1 MNSTVQSQHGENIYS
16 REYAQS
22 RDQQDRLR
30 HLRDQFIIPT
40 RADLKRKSLARQH
53 GQQKE
58 FAGADDDES
67 QECTYLCGNSLG
79 LQPKTLQKYVSAQ
92 LSLWGSKGVYGHFK
106 EVKDS
111 PIPPWVHIDEAV
123 QAPMARIVGADTSE
137 VAVMGTLT
145 ANLHLLLASFYRPK
159 ERRRKIIIE
168 GQAFPS
174 DHFAVE
180 SQIRHHGLDPDDA
193 MVLLKP
199 TERSSGD
206 PAVRQPPLPTEMIL
220 AIIDE
225 HAEETAVV
233 LLPGI
238 QYYTGQLFEM
248 ERITAHAQSKGIVV
262 GWDLAHA
269 VGNVPMHLHDWN
281 VDFAVWCSYKYLNAG
296 PGAIG
301 GLFVHSKY
309 TADPSLPDGVE
320 SIANGDAEKYHPRL
334 AGWWGSSKTSR
345 FAMDNVFSPT
355 AGAAGFQVSN
365 PSALDMSAMLAT
377 LSVFDQTTMS
387 ELRDKSIALTG
398 YLENL
403 LETLHRSHQA
413 PYSIITPQLPC
424 WRGAQLSV
432 RMKHG
437 LLDHVV
443 KALDKEGVVVDERR
457 PDVIRVAP
465 APLYN
470 TFEDC
475 RMFMDVFSKA
485 CREPVDT

>member
-1 MNSTVQSQHGENIYS
+1 MASTVDVQRAEAIYTK
-16 REYAQS
+16 EYAKS
-22 RDQQDRLR
+22 LDEKDPLR
-30 HLRDQFIIPT
+30 HFRDQFIIPT
-40 RADLKRKSLARQH
+40 RADLKRKTLSK
-53 GQQKE
+53 QQE
-58 FAGADDDES
+58 QQTDAVTNDTDS

-79 LQPKTLQKYVSAQ
+79 LQPKSLQRYVSAS

-106 EVKDS
+106 EVDDS
-111 PIPPWVHIDEAV
+111 PVPPWVHIDEAV
-123 QAPMARIVGADTSE
+123 QAPMARIVGAKPSE

-145 ANLHLLLASFYRPK
+145 ANLHLLLASFYRPDR
-159 ERRRKIIIE
+159 RRRKIIIE

-180 SQIRHHGLDPDDA
+180 SQIRHHGLDPEDA

-199 TERSSGD
+199 TDLDSGD
-206 PAVRQPPLPTEMIL
+206 GNVRQPPLPVESIL
-220 AIIDE
+220 AVIDE
-225 HAEETAVV
+225 YAEETALV

-238 QYYTGQLFEM
+238 QFYTGQLFEIK
-248 ERITAHAQSKGIVV
+248 RITAHAQSKGIVV

-269 VGNVPMHLHDWN
+269 VGNVPMSLDDWN

-301 GLFVHSKY
+301 GLFVHSKH
-309 TADPSLPDGVE
+309 TVE
-320 SIANGDAEKYHPRL
+320 SSLTNETNVDAEKYRSRL
-334 AGWWGSSKTSR
+334 KGWWGSSKASR

-355 AGAAGFQVSN
+355 PGAAGFQVSN

-403 LETLHRSHQA
+403 LDTLYPPRQA
-413 PYSIITPQLPC
+413 PYRIITPQLHY

-432 RMKHG
+432 RLKPG
-437 LLDHVV
+437 LLDHVMTF
-443 KALDKEGVVVDERR
+443 LEKEGIVVDERR
-457 PDVIRVAP
+457 PDVVRVAP

-470 TFEDC
+470 TYEDC
-475 RMFMDVFSKA
+475 RNFVNVFAKA
-485 CREPVDT
+485 CREAVEQQDGR